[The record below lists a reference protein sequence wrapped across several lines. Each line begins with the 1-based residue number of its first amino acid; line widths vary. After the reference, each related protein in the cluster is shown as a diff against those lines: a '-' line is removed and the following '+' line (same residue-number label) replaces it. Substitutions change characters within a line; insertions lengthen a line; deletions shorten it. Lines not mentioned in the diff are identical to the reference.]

1 MYKLK
6 KNNVVLFYS
15 ALYLCTFATG
25 FVTREVSLIYQTSL
39 LRPAAVSR
47 VGRVSSSLLA
57 EKEKKEISPRNKKLP
72 QKTSSSGKENSG
84 QNNDEEVG
92 TIRATKQRAA
102 LLDEAELR
110 NESVIVRI
118 LRKYNLDSNIEVVH
132 TKLDLPVIGEVFVN
146 GEWNL
151 CLVKGFKPPSSLAT
165 ESKASEIKPPRV
177 EVLLIRENYNNE
189 PIDYKKEEVLQ
200 EHLHVVDMGQI
211 ISIWTQFHLNS
222 FKGFKECAN
231 YLSSQLTI
239 ASDKIRFGLPVNRA
253 EISMKGLYESR
264 VKVRQGGKNSLTKKK
279 ISQIC
284 SALPSPEY
292 GNHVGQ
298 IIHSVRKAGRLVN
311 YSDAGFSV
319 LGSKKSETDI
329 TQSLVGAM
337 ILAQDASLGGRFIF
351 LSSSVGS
358 SSRRKEE
365 TNTAPTVATPIKTVD
380 SESVANWLLLTVFS
394 RSFSFRSFL
403 TAASRSFALRF
414 LSSSSNANFNF
425 SPSASFS
432 RRIFRSS
439 SSFSS

>member
-1 MYKLK
+1 MTILK
-6 KNNVVLFYS
+6 KTHVLI
-15 ALYLCTFATG
+15 L
-25 FVTREVSLIYQTSL
+25 
-39 LRPAAVSR
+39 
-47 VGRVSSSLLA
+47 VSSLFH
-57 EKEKKEISPRNKKLP
+57 SPS
-72 QKTSSSGKENSG
+72 TSSFVRHEGTLHYRAKAFIESPTVSAGRNALWLAKKSELSSRKKRDSSNTDGLAGPVNPGRQRSVAASEIRRDQSGI
-84 QNNDEEVG
+84 VG
-92 TIRATKQRAA
+92 
-102 LLDEAELR
+102 L
-110 NESVIVRI
+110 

-200 EHLHVVDMGQI
+200 GHLHVVDMGQI

-394 RSFSFRSFL
+394 RSCFL
-403 TAASRSFALRF
+403 FVPF
-414 LSSSSNANFNF
+414 
-425 SPSASFS
+425 
-432 RRIFRSS
+432 
-439 SSFSS
+439 